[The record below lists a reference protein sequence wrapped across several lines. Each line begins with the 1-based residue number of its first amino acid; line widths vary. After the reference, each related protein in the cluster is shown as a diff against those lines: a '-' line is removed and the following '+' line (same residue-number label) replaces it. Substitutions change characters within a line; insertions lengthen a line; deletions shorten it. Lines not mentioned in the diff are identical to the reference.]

1 MTTLAAA
8 LTILFEPSPI
18 LLRVLEPQ
26 LTSQP
31 QSSYAHL
38 VDLVLDAID
47 KWDLP
52 SQLELISGHPR
63 IGESR
68 NLSALSAQEQGATA
82 TVDSTPPEVLGRLRH
97 LNACYEAQYPGL
109 RYITFVNGR
118 SRAAIAREME
128 DVLGIEPSL
137 LPETP
142 PVDEFRL
149 KAYNQSDERW
159 LSELKRA
166 VEDVGKIAKSRLR
179 TLSEQPVE
187 NQQSV

>member
-38 VDLVLDAID
+38 VDLVLDVID

-137 LPETP
+137 FARDST
-142 PVDEFRL
+142 
-149 KAYNQSDERW
+149 
-159 LSELKRA
+159 
-166 VEDVGKIAKSRLR
+166 SR
-179 TLSEQPVE
+179 
-187 NQQSV
+187 

>member
-38 VDLVLDAID
+38 VDLVLDVID

-52 SQLELISGHPR
+52 SQLELISDHPR